1 MKKFTENINSDDPG
15 HRDNNGTWVP
25 ESLCA
30 SLRNKLN
37 PLFSLST
44 MINNYETTDEEIKEK
59 LLEYI
64 KEEAKNCE
72 KNKSII
78 LEIIKKLEVGE

>member
-1 MKKFTENINSDDPG
+1 
-15 HRDNNGTWVP
+15 
-25 ESLCA
+25 
-30 SLRNKLN
+30 
-37 PLFSLST
+37 